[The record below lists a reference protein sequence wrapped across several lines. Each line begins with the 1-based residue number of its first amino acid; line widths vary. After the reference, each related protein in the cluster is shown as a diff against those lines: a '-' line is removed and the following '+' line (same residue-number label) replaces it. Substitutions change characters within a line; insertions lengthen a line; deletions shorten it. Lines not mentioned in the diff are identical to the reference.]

1 MKSILVA
8 IIVIFFANIAS
19 SQTLDKLSPRDSTNC
34 QLFKGAN
41 KSERMQYFDK
51 LKHLI
56 ILAKTDSLDDPNIQT
71 YTSVET
77 LYTLIGRP
85 NFHQTDLIFGYY
97 LSSLNKTCLVEF
109 ELNKLN
115 KIKNFSIKDCN

>member
-56 ILAKTDSLDDPNIQT
+56 L
-71 YTSVET
+71 
-77 LYTLIGRP
+77 
-85 NFHQTDLIFGYY
+85 
-97 LSSLNKTCLVEF
+97 
-109 ELNKLN
+109 
-115 KIKNFSIKDCN
+115 